1 MSTKS
6 KTIRIPKQFASI
18 PEKPKNGNYIFS
30 GQNRWSHSET
40 FSGAYKVFRDDGGD
54 YKGSLFIVDATDD
67 FRISHMDGGVQ
78 AEKVDAVWVSWK
90 GGLQVTYKD
99 GDDK

>member
-30 GQNRWSHSET
+30 GQNRWCHAES
-40 FSGAYKVFRDDGGD
+40 FSDAYKIFRDDGGN
-54 YKGSLFIVDATDD
+54 YRGELFIVDASDD
-67 FRISHMDGGVQ
+67 FRIYHVDGSVR
-78 AEKVDAVWVSWK
+78 AEKLDAVWVSWE
-90 GGLQVTYKD
+90 GGLQNK
-99 GDDK
+99 